1 MRADQPNNG
10 PSLRSVEEFLFY
22 EARLL
27 DQGRL
32 EEWGQL
38 FTDDGIYWVP
48 ATVDQ
53 PDPIHH
59 VSLMYDDKLLRAV
72 RIRRFADKQAIPLQP
87 LPRSVH
93 LVSNIE
99 IDNYSSSSRECIISS
114 SFIVLQYQ
122 RDKQAVFGGCYTHTL
137 RWDDERFAIKQKK
150 AELANCEAAHENIHI
165 IL

>member
-1 MRADQPNNG
+1 M
-10 PSLRSVEEFLFY
+10 RSVEKFLFY

-53 PDPIHH
+53 PDPIPH
-59 VSLMYDDKLLRAV
+59 VSLM
-72 RIRRFADKQAIPLQP
+72 
-87 LPRSVH
+87 
-93 LVSNIE
+93 
-99 IDNYSSSSRECIISS
+99 SSSSRECIISS
-114 SFIVLQYQ
+114 SFIVLQNQ

>member
-1 MRADQPNNG
+1 MGANQADNK
-10 PSLRSVEEFLFY
+10 PSLRAVEEFLFH

-32 EEWGQL
+32 DEWGEL
-38 FTDDGIYWVP
+38 FTDDGTYWVP

-72 RIRRFADKQAIPLQP
+72 RIRRFADEQAIPLQP
-87 LPRSVH
+87 APRGVH
-93 LVSNIE
+93 LISNIE
-99 IDNYSSSSRECIISS
+99 IDAYSSDTRECVVLSH
-114 SFIVLQYQ
+114 FIVLQYQ
-122 RDKQAVFGGCYTHTL
+122 RDKQAVFGGHYTHTL
-137 RWDDERFAIKQKK
+137 QWNGDGFAIKQKK
-150 AELANCEAAHENIHI
+150 AELANCEASHESIHI